1 MPGAASR
8 KRGLTRVIFRPRDE
22 KAALELALARMIR
35 AAQRFSLV
43 RIDDAKRHQ
52 VALLGAE
59 LGLEPSPS
67 NSDRAT
73 RRQCG
78 SSRRVAAYGAT
89 GLPTTVS
96 IHASGEEVA
105 CDIAAISPL
114 ELAAKVDRVAG
125 SGRPT
130 GAS

>member
-43 RIDDAKRHQ
+43 RIDAERHQ

-78 SSRRVAAYGAT
+78 SSRRVVAYGAT

-96 IHASGEEVA
+96 ILASGEEVA
-105 CDIAAISPL
+105 CDIGAISPL
-114 ELAAKVDRVAG
+114 ELAAEVDRVAG

>member
-1 MPGAASR
+1 LPGAASR

-43 RIDDAKRHQ
+43 RIDAERHQ

-78 SSRRVAAYGAT
+78 SSRRVVAYGAT

-96 IHASGEEVA
+96 ILASGEEVA

-114 ELAAKVDRVAG
+114 ELAAEVDRVAG